1 MKKYS
6 CKKIYGF
13 CIILFLGFACCMI
26 NTTKIQAQ
34 EAEETADE
42 EVFAYNYLEET
53 DSYEVM
59 AVLQDKE
66 ELVIPDTYQGKAV
79 TSICSNA
86 FGNSL
91 QAKKIVLGAN
101 IKQIGDYGF
110 YQTSATEIVLPEGLA
125 SIGEYAFSE
134 AKVESVTMPTTVT
147 QMGKYAFASCKNLT
161 GASISG
167 NCEKISEGAFQNCVS
182 LTEVNLQK
190 GLTTIGDAAFQN
202 CTSLKNIK
210 LPDGTKTIGKS
221 AFAGCSKLYQVVIPA
236 SVKTI
241 GASAASKKSFR
252 GCNFKILTFVTPEGS
267 VAYQY
272 AQKEYM
278 EKYQRGILTSR
289 TTTQKIDAKSSYMY
303 VGESRNINIYNYG
316 GTDISI
322 KSSNS
327 KVVSVSSYGV
337 LKAKKTGKAKIT
349 LKLDNVTHTYTFQ
362 VLKRTENNVCKV
374 IKQVYVTSKM
384 SDYEKVV
391 AANEWL
397 ARNIAYDKRYYQGL
411 QYLPYRSY
419 TAKGA
424 LEKGVAVCEG
434 YSYTFMKIM
443 DMYGIPCKKV
453 NGYIKSGSGQQVH
466 AWNLVCA
473 GGRWYHVDCTLNDP
487 VKKKNGKVDNT
498 NKNAGVTYLLVK
510 DSFIKKNHTWNQK
523 IYPKART
530 SSVSKTAVTIKGT
543 NGAYLNKTSAVI
555 LVGKTTTFKVAG
567 TKKKVTWK
575 SSNKTIATVNSKG
588 KVTGKKAGNVK
599 ITINVAGNKQVCN
612 VRVK

>member
-1 MKKYS
+1 MKKNGF
-6 CKKIYGF
+6 KKIYRF
-13 CIILFLGFACCMI
+13 CLMIFLSFACCI
-26 NTTKIQAQ
+26 LSTTKIQAQ

-42 EVFAYNYLEET
+42 EIFAYNYLEET

-59 AVLQDKE
+59 SVLKDKE

-79 TSICSNA
+79 TSICSNV
-86 FGNSL
+86 FGSSL
-91 QAKKIVLGAN
+91 QVKRIVLGAN

-125 SIGEYAFSE
+125 SIGEHAFSG
-134 AKVESVTMPTTVT
+134 AKVEYVTLPATVN

-167 NCEKISEGAFQNCVS
+167 NCKKIPEGIFQNCVK
-182 LTEVNLQK
+182 LTEVTLQK
-190 GLTTIGDAAFQN
+190 GLTTIGDAVFQN
-202 CTSLKNIK
+202 CINLKSIK
-210 LPDGTKTIGKS
+210 LPDGTKTIGNS
-221 AFAGCSKLYQVVIPA
+221 AFAGCSRLYQVVIPA
-236 SVKTI
+236 SVNKI
-241 GASAASKKSFR
+241 GATAASKKSFK

-278 EKYQRGILTSR
+278 EKYQRGILTSS
-289 TTTQKIDAKSSYMY
+289 TTTQKINAKSSYMY
-303 VGESRNINIYNYG
+303 VGESRNINIYNYS
-316 GTDISI
+316 GTNISI

-327 KVVSVSSYGV
+327 KVVSVSSYGI

-349 LKLDNVTHTYTFQ
+349 LKLDNATHTYTFQ
-362 VLKRTENNVCKV
+362 VLKRTEDNVCKV
-374 IKQVYVTSKM
+374 IKQVYVTSTM

-411 QYLPYRSY
+411 QYLPYQSY

-424 LEKGVAVCEG
+424 LEKGLAVSEG
-434 YSYTFMKIM
+434 YSYAFMKIM

-453 NGYIKSGSGQQVH
+453 NGYIKSNSGQQVH

-530 SSVSKTAVTIKGT
+530 SSVSKMAVTIKGT

-555 LVGKTTTFKVAG
+555 FVGKTTTFKVAG

-599 ITINVAGNKQVCN
+599 ITIKVAGKKHVCN
-612 VRVK
+612 VCVK